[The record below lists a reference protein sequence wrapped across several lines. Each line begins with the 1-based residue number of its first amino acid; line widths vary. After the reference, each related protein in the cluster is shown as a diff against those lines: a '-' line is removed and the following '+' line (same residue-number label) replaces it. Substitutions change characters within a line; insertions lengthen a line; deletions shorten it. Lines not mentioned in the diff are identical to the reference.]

1 MNPLPDGQE
10 TAFLAIVHHGNQ
22 YVIADAYSD
31 RQGMTDILG
40 LRGPASHPA
49 GILPL
54 LRMHLEYRIPLNL
67 HMSGTLI
74 EALAW
79 HCPQSFTFIKE
90 LDRAGLLEIVGS
102 TFSQNVMPFFEDRLN
117 LRQINDELTLLRRHL
132 GWDPARVKVFWVPER
147 VWDTDRQAPLLRS
160 TSLLNGGYRYV
171 LLDDRLLYPWG
182 GQYAGSPRE
191 RFDRER
197 PRDLEA
203 YMPWEVAGSGGLVVL
218 PISRD
223 PRYALSPATG
233 RDPHDL
239 AG

>member
-1 MNPLPDGQE
+1 MNPLHDGPE
-10 TAFLAIVHHGNQ
+10 TACLAIVHHANQ

-40 LRGPASHPA
+40 LHGPAANPA

-102 TFSQNVMPFFEDRLN
+102 TFSQNVMPFFADRLN
-117 LRQINDELTLLRRHL
+117 LRQMNDELAL
-132 GWDPARVKVFWVPER
+132 PARNLAW
-147 VWDTDRQAPLLRS
+147 
-160 TSLLNGGYRYV
+160 
-171 LLDDRLLYPWG
+171 
-182 GQYAGSPRE
+182 
-191 RFDRER
+191 
-197 PRDLEA
+197 
-203 YMPWEVAGSGGLVVL
+203 
-218 PISRD
+218 I
-223 PRYALSPATG
+223 PARG
-233 RDPHDL
+233 K
-239 AG
+239 AF